1 MKKLLL
7 ITMCISLT
15 ACAGFDSPPPCIYK
29 LWSKKGVSEEEIK
42 RVMVKECGY
51 DDWCGDNYLTFK
63 MTDEEYVK
71 SEICMKRK
79 GFSKYKDRAYIC
91 YQKDPRTKIPQAC
104 YEATDVIPEWWVDMS
119 KRKWYQ

>member
-7 ITMCISLT
+7 IAMCMSLT

-29 LWSKKGVSEEEIK
+29 LWSKQGVSEEEIK
-42 RVMVKECGY
+42 RVMVEECKF
-51 DDWCGDNYLTFK
+51 DDWCGSNSLVFK
-63 MTDEEYVK
+63 MTDEEYAT
-71 SEICMKRK
+71 SDICMTRT
-79 GFSKYKDRAYIC
+79 GFVLKNERGHSC
-91 YQKDPRTKIPQAC
+91 YQNDPQYRIPQAC